1 MANMQPQYG
10 MQMPAYGQMYYP
22 TNMQPMQMIPP
33 QPVQPTQFTG
43 KNQNGDFMPVQS
55 EEEAKNYPV
64 GYGNSVRFKDEN
76 KPYIYE
82 KIMGLSQFEKPI
94 FKKYRLVEE
103 ESSESTTAEEAPKI
117 DILENTE
124 KYDELKNDIKDLRA
138 QLNNVRN
145 RLNSLSPKEKGG
157 DTK

>member
-1 MANMQPQYG
+1 
-10 MQMPAYGQMYYP
+10 
-22 TNMQPMQMIPP
+22 
-33 QPVQPTQFTG
+33 
-43 KNQNGDFMPVQS
+43 
-55 EEEAKNYPV
+55 
-64 GYGNSVRFKDEN
+64 
-76 KPYIYE
+76 
-82 KIMGLSQFEKPI
+82 MGLSQFEKPI

>member
-22 TNMQPMQMIPP
+22 TNVQPMQMVP
-33 QPVQPTQFTG
+33 QQTIQQPQFTG
-43 KNQNGDFMPVQS
+43 KNQNGDLMPVQT
-55 EEEAKNYPV
+55 EEEARNYPV

-103 ESSESTTAEEAPKI
+103 ESSEPVAETSKT
-117 DILENTE
+117 DILEDT
-124 KYDELKNDIKDLRA
+124 KYDELKNDIKDLRS

-145 RLNSLSPKEKGG
+145 RLNGLSPKEKGG